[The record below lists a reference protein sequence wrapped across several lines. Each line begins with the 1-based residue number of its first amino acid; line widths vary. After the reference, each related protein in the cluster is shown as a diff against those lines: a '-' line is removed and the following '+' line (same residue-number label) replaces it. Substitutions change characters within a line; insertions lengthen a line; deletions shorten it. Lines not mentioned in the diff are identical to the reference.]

1 MVYFKMK
8 DLFIWRRQWVGD
20 VQPQVNYTRP
30 IFVQEQFYSFFLIPI
45 QDGGVKI
52 PPTSFSFAISTNV
65 QVSPQNVLTYSC
77 NLLSHW
83 SKISRPY
90 LTSFPNNWPK
100 AGNTPQKSCFFL
112 FKSLRNCSDD
122 SSSVRNTRVTKLW
135 SHNYVYN
142 IISIMEISYDVINFQ
157 KTIF

>member
-20 VQPQVNYTRP
+20 VQPQVNYTR
-30 IFVQEQFYSFFLIPI
+30 
-45 QDGGVKI
+45 
-52 PPTSFSFAISTNV
+52 PTSFSFAISTNV

-112 FKSLRNCSDD
+112 VKSLRNCSDD

-142 IISIMEISYDVINFQ
+142 IISIMEISYDVINLQ